1 MAERNSKLTLDNKEL
16 TGMFFADARILG
28 IMAPVKDYQFCWN
41 LNATIG
47 LDFRVNHELEIK
59 LIRKKRDYFFSIYE
73 YNEPTRYL
81 SHYIYNN
88 QFDGEYLLPEF
99 RHLDFLWLMKG
110 DEVCEEALQET
121 IQSIKAINGVQLVAE
136 LSADKISNKENL
148 VF

>member
-47 LDFRVNHELEIK
+47 LDFRINHELEIK

-73 YNEPTRYL
+73 FNEPTRYL

-121 IQSIKAINGVQLVAE
+121 IQAIKAINGVQLVAE